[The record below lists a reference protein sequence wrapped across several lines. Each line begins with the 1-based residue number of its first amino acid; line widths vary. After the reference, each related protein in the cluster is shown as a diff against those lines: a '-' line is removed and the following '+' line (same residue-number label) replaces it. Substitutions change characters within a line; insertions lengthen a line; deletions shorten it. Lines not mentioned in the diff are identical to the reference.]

1 MKQTFKFK
9 CEPRY
14 GVPQSL
20 LVDPKRNWVLNGTSR
35 GIFQLYDIRFNIQ
48 LKTWAHPSLSPINSL
63 EMYSD
68 ETGGDTGRG
77 ILAGISGGFSE
88 VSAWDIETGSCRQV
102 WCSLNTRN
110 SLVASST
117 ESILDQELRKLYA
130 NGINDSIGDIDVS
143 LRVVYGYRRRYI
155 MSSH

>member
-20 LVDPKRNWVLNGTSR
+20 LVDPKRNWILNGTSR
-35 GIFQLYDIRFNIQ
+35 GIFQLYDIRFNVK
-48 LKTWAHPSLSPINSL
+48 LKTWAHPTFSPINSL
-63 EMYSD
+63 EMY
-68 ETGGDTGRG
+68 GGGAGRG
-77 ILAGISGGFSE
+77 ILAGVSNGFSE
-88 VSAWDIETGSCRQV
+88 VSQWDIESGSCKAV

-117 ESILDQELRKLYA
+117 ESILDQELRKVYG
-130 NGINDSIGDIDVS
+130 NETIGDIDV
-143 LRVVYGYRRRYI
+143 
-155 MSSH
+155 